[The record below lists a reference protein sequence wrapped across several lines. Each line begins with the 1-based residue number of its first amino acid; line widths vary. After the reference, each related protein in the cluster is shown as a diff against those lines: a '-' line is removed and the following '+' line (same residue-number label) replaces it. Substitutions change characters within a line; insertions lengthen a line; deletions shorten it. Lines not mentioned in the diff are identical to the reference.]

1 MNEENYTCE
10 ICYENYD
17 LKNENKL
24 PKKVPCCN
32 KTFCLSCLNDIY
44 KRNNQQ
50 IKCRN
55 CRKIISMNPKYL
67 MTNTLISSRFLICC
81 NCHEKVPQNQLYFY
95 KNNND
100 VQIKC
105 QKCEKGDMK
114 LDDILPDF
122 VSELNKNLKEY
133 ENGMKKDIIEI
144 IKKKIT
150 QEITEYLDNITQ
162 NLIEIMTNKIIN
174 NFNKATNLEKRYNE
188 FKNMIVKLDQNYKY
202 LNSFIEDDTTKYF
215 DSKKLLDCMIYY
227 NDNIFKIKKEYDFFE
242 NTKKW
247 LNNNC
252 LIWVKESFN
261 ISQIEDCFFTVF
273 NKENN
278 NIENNSNNI
287 KINNHNNN
295 FNLLTE
301 EEKEKFYNNNILLKE
316 LDKLIIKPK

>member
-1 MNEENYTCE
+1 
-10 ICYENYD
+10 
-17 LKNENKL
+17 
-24 PKKVPCCN
+24 
-32 KTFCLSCLNDIY
+32 
-44 KRNNQQ
+44 
-50 IKCRN
+50 
-55 CRKIISMNPKYL
+55 
-67 MTNTLISSRFLICC
+67 
-81 NCHEKVPQNQLYFY
+81 
-95 KNNND
+95 
-100 VQIKC
+100 
-105 QKCEKGDMK
+105 
-114 LDDILPDF
+114 
-122 VSELNKNLKEY
+122 
-133 ENGMKKDIIEI
+133 MKKDIIEI

-301 EEKEKFYNNNILLKE
+301 EEKEKFYNNDILLKE